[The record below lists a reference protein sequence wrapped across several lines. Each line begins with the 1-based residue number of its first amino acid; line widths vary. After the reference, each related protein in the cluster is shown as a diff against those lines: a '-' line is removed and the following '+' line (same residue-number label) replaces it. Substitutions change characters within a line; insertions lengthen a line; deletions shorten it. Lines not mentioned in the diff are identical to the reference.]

1 MSNEQNQSTGPDP
14 RTVLCRVVDVDSA
27 VQNTFKRFIEEEK
40 TSLED
45 FSSIIREE
53 LSKMELFVPTG
64 ASTDTETAT

>member
-1 MSNEQNQSTGPDP
+1 
-14 RTVLCRVVDVDSA
+14 VVDVDSA